1 MRHHQFGS
9 IAESD
14 PDAAYQ
20 GLPAGHQGQDHGGH
34 GECAGEERVGVCV
47 SAWVCEFLCLCVHV
61 SVYACVCVCVC
72 ECLCAVIINVYNL
85 ETLFVAT
92 SKRIMEVILSVHVC
106 PLSVSG
112 RYV

>member
-1 MRHHQFGS
+1 M
-9 IAESD
+9 
-14 PDAAYQ
+14 
-20 GLPAGHQGQDHGGH
+20 
-34 GECAGEERVGVCV
+34 GVCV
-47 SAWVCEFLCLCVHV
+47 SACMCEFLCVCVCMCLCVH
-61 SVYACVCVCVC
+61 VCVCVC